1 MGSEMCIRDRSS
13 RELVSSKSA
22 ESPSDL
28 ILERIPDTASDK
40 LATVDV
46 SASIILKR
54 SESKLVEEEKRTLNG
69 RAPLLT

>member
-1 MGSEMCIRDRSS
+1 SSTLLKALSS

-28 ILERIPDTASDK
+28 ILERIPDTASDR
-40 LATVDV
+40 LAKVDV

-69 RAPLLT
+69 CAPLLT